1 MTAPRLREQRRPPSP
16 PDRRSP
22 RRGGGSSP
30 YSYAVSAGG
39 PRALAAA
46 ACLSVVCALALPATA
61 EAQSLRGDDLPVL
74 EFTKTTVAIEDSGH
88 AKVFLKLDRA
98 ASVPIKVHWE
108 TSDLSPASAV
118 AGVDYEPA
126 SGTVTFAPGDVEEQ
140 FQVTV
145 RNDDRVED
153 TEKFLVIIRPANPA
167 LVTVPAYEREYT
179 IVDVDD
185 LKLTVDVETVVREAA
200 RVAHVRVYAED
211 VPLDFDFSFQYET
224 QPGTV
229 VPEGLQGNNEYTA
242 YVAEAAGLT
251 YAAATQGR
259 DYRHTTGTLTFGPG
273 RLRHT
278 ITVPIINDG
287 AEEEPELFQI
297 WMQRVKETDRRIRG
311 PGRAARVVI
320 DRSDYPLVSLWDAEG
335 VEGEDMVFTVALS
348 KATGADVTVDWT
360 VDFWRGSTADAA
372 DFETMSGTATVAA
385 GSREATFT
393 VATADDAADEEDE
406 TFLVRLSNFSWNSQ
420 IGDPTATGVITDND
434 VSPFEPSVVR
444 NVTVLSGPGPDG
456 EWSAGERVELEVRY
470 SLPVVVRQP
479 RYWVDA
485 DGARHP
491 PGPYMLVSF
500 RADALPGYSE
510 GLSAPLVPYEEGS
523 GTDTLR
529 FAYTVGEAEDGALR
543 VVVAHDAMVLRGA
556 TIRTLE
562 GGDGSSRYTNTRV
575 MQTTVRKPDGAAWT
589 GGDTVRVAVRFAGP
603 VSYTPPDEP
612 LNRDK
617 VVVDETGGT
626 PSIRL
631 LVGDRERRPLGRTAS
646 YEGGSGSNTL
656 TFEYEVTA
664 GDGRVSAV
672 EVVADSLARNGATI
686 RNEDGYDAELD
697 HLGVLWYSSL
707 RLRVRDAAAREGGT
721 LKFAMELAR
730 ASKAPV
736 TVDYETAD
744 GTATAGEDYTAKRG
758 TVTFAPGR
766 TRKTVAVR
774 VLRDG
779 EAEDAETVVLRLS
792 NARSEGSEDPVEVT
806 DPEAEGTIEDVA
818 PEASGELTAS
828 FEDVPAA
835 HDGESGFRFRVA
847 FSEDIGISFRSLR
860 EDAFTVTGGRVTGGT
875 RVDGRRDLFEMTVR
889 SESDDDV
896 TITLQAGRECA
907 VSGAICTK
915 GKNRRKLTNTITAT
929 VAGPPDERTTN
940 RPATGAPTIGG
951 TPQVGEELTASTSGI
966 SDADGLDDARFAYQ
980 WLRNDT
986 DIQGAT
992 APTYTAVDA
1001 DAGNRLKVRVS
1012 FTDDAGNAENLTSAA
1027 TDAVAARPEPLTAS
1041 FSSMPSEHRGEG
1053 GFHFR
1058 VAFSEDI
1065 GISFRSL
1072 REDAFT
1078 VTGGR
1083 VTGGKRVDGRR
1094 DLFRMTVRPD
1104 SDAAVTI
1111 TLPAGRAC
1119 GVSGAICTKGEPRR
1133 PLTNSPSATVAGPV
1147 GIAVADA
1154 RVEEGA
1160 DAVLVF
1166 AVTLSRAASG
1176 TLTVNYATSDGTA
1189 TAGTD
1194 YTSTSGTL
1202 TFTAGESSKTIEVT
1216 VLDDSHDEGEE
1227 TLTLRLSDPSGGV
1240 LTDSEAT
1247 GTIENT
1253 DPMPRAF
1260 MARFGRT
1267 AVVHVVEQVQERM
1280 EAPREVGF
1288 EAQFAGRQLRPG
1300 MVREMAVEFL
1310 SQFAPSVGANRAG
1323 AGVHHPM
1330 AVSPVAG
1337 TGSLGTPGL
1346 AGGAPMGTA
1355 DELLGGANPMGSMP
1369 GTGGGLN
1376 RSGDFGRGFG
1386 GGSLQTGSAFV
1397 MNRETRR
1404 GGILSFW
1411 SRGARS
1417 QFYGREGEISLDGR
1431 VRTAMAG
1438 ADYQT
1443 GPLVAGLSLSHSRGR
1458 GGYEGVD
1465 IGEVTSSV
1473 TGLYPWLGYQATD
1486 RISLWGVSGYG
1497 KGALRL
1503 TPGAGAAL
1511 QSGLSMAMAAGGMRG
1526 KLADSVVGGFG
1537 LALKAEA
1544 LWVGTGIKGV
1554 DGPEGRLAATE
1565 AAVSRFRTGLEASR
1579 GYSFQRGLS
1588 LKPSLE
1594 VGLRRDGGDAETG
1607 AGVDLGGGLIVS
1619 DTLTGLSADV
1629 RVRMLLA
1636 HQDEG
1641 FRERG
1646 MSVSFSY
1653 NPTPQTPLGFMAK
1666 LTPSWGG
1673 QASSGAQALWG
1684 QETMAGMAQ
1693 GGVASGSRLQAELGY
1708 GLPVGGR
1715 LVGTPRFGIG
1725 TSEHGRDY
1733 RLGYGMT
1740 VAERGAMS
1748 FELGVDAHRRESPAQ
1763 VGAGHG
1769 VGGRLTARW

>member
-1 MTAPRLREQRRPPSP
+1 MDDSTRDLTSSERVESPIPSRAEAMTAPRPREQRRPPAP

-22 RRGGGSSP
+22 RRGRRLLTYHICRICRRPASGSRAP
-30 YSYAVSAGG
+30 ARRGLVRSA
-39 PRALAAA
+39 RALAAA
-46 ACLSVVCALALPATA
+46 ALLALLGALALPTATQAQDRVLVSNFA
-61 EAQSLRGDDLPVL
+61 EADGGGVADVRPPG
-74 EFTKTTVAIEDSGH
+74 FTVAGNVFGERRGAQRFTTGPNPAGYTLQSVVLNLRSAIGTAPVVHVAIHENNSSGNPGALLAALDNPADPIGGNRTFSAPTPLPIDANTRYWVVVSSTATTDSSFGISLTLSNDQTTTHEFSIRDSRLQGTPGSWAEDSRTVVKMEVRGTL
-88 AKVFLKLDRA
+88 APPRVT
-98 ASVPIKVHWE
+98 SVVV
-108 TSDLSPASAV
+108 ASAPQS
-118 AGVDYEPA
+118 GDTYRSYETMRF
-126 SGTVTFAPGDVEEQ
+126 TVTFSEPVE
-140 FQVTV
+140 V
-145 RNDDRVED
+145 
-153 TEKFLVIIRPANPA
+153 KP
-167 LVTVPAYEREYT
+167 
-179 IVDVDD
+179 
-185 LKLTVDVETVVREAA
+185 
-200 RVAHVRVYAED
+200 H
-211 VPLDFDFSFQYET
+211 
-224 QPGTV
+224 
-229 VPEGLQGNNEYTA
+229 
-242 YVAEAAGLT
+242 
-251 YAAATQGR
+251 
-259 DYRHTTGTLTFGPG
+259 G
-273 RLRHT
+273 RLRLKVGLDNPGGASGS
-278 ITVPIINDG
+278 TVEAVFSGLSQSQRPTADTPQARLAPHMHFEYKVQLFDRDVDG
-287 AEEEPELFQI
+287 VRIGANALRLASGARIQGGGEGGGNADLDHAAVGPQSDHKVDGRADVPMI
-297 WMQRVKETDRRIRG
+297 RRIE
-311 PGRAARVVI
+311 VVSTPRL
-320 DRSDYPLVSLWDAEG
+320 RSKGTTNMDTYGEG
-335 VEGEDMVFTVALS
+335 ENIRIEVRFDQPVVVEGEP
-348 KATGADVTVDWT
+348 
-360 VDFWRGSTADAA
+360 
-372 DFETMSGTATVAA
+372 
-385 GSREATFT
+385 TF
-393 VATADDAADEEDE
+393 A
-406 TFLVRLSNFSWNSQ
+406 
-420 IGDPTATGVITDND
+420 
-434 VSPFEPSVVR
+434 
-444 NVTVLSGPGPDG
+444 
-456 EWSAGERVELEVRY
+456 LEVGNPCLAVCEAY
-470 SLPVVVRQP
+470 
-479 RYWVDA
+479 
-485 DGARHP
+485 
-491 PGPYMLVSF
+491 
-500 RADALPGYSE
+500 
-510 GLSAPLVPYEEGS
+510 YESGS
-523 GTDTLR
+523 GTDTLV
-529 FAYTVGEAEDGALR
+529 FAYLVLEVDIDRNGIAIRGNPIEVVSGDSIRNAAADQEAHLSSKGKGTQ
-543 VVVAHDAMVLRGA
+543 RGHKV
-556 TIRTLE
+556 
-562 GGDGSSRYTNTRV
+562 DGSRAAPSHLSV
-575 MQTTVRKPDGAAWT
+575 ADAEAHEADGEMEFTVRL
-589 GGDTVRVAVRFAGP
+589 
-603 VSYTPPDEP
+603 EP
-612 LNRDK
+612 H
-617 VVVDETGGT
+617 G
-626 PSIRL
+626 
-631 LVGDRERRPLGRTAS
+631 LG
-646 YEGGSGSNTL
+646 
-656 TFEYEVTA
+656 
-664 GDGRVSAV
+664 
-672 EVVADSLARNGATI
+672 I
-686 RNEDGYDAELD
+686 
-697 HLGVLWYSSL
+697 
-707 RLRVRDAAAREGGT
+707 
-721 LKFAMELAR
+721 
-730 ASKAPV
+730 V
-736 TVDYETAD
+736 TVDYATAD
-744 GTATAGEDYTAKRG
+744 GSGDTGAVAGEDYTETRG
-758 TVTFAPGR
+758 TLRFNSLETER
-766 TRKTVAVR
+766 TVSVPITDDAHED
-774 VLRDG
+774 DG
-779 EAEDAETVVLRLS
+779 ETFTLTLS
-792 NARSEGSEDPVEVT
+792 NPDGAKLRSGEG
-806 DPEAEGTIEDVA
+806 EATGTIRNSEIQ
-818 PEASGELTAS
+818 PLTAT
-828 FEDVPAA
+828 FEDVPSA
-835 HDGESGFRFRVA
+835 HDGSAFTFRVA
-847 FSEDIGISFRSLR
+847 FSEDIGISYRSLR
-860 EDAFTVTGGRVTGGT
+860 EDAFAVTGGSVTRGR
-875 RVDGRRDLFEMTVR
+875 RVDDRRDLFEMTV
-889 SESDDDV
+889 EPDGAGAV
-896 TITLQAGRECA
+896 TIELPAGRECG

-915 GKNRRKLTNTITAT
+915 GENRRQLTNSPSAT
-929 VAGPPDERTTN
+929 VARPPDEA
-940 RPATGAPTIGG
+940 PAG
-951 TPQVGEELTASTSGI
+951 
-966 SDADGLDDARFAYQ
+966 
-980 WLRNDT
+980 
-986 DIQGAT
+986 
-992 APTYTAVDA
+992 
-1001 DAGNRLKVRVS
+1001 
-1012 FTDDAGNAENLTSAA
+1012 
-1027 TDAVAARPEPLTAS
+1027 LTAS
-1041 FSSMPSEHRGEG
+1041 FEGLPAEHRGEG

-1111 TLPAGRAC
+1111 TLPAGREC

-1160 DAVLVF
+1160 GAVLAF

-1194 YTSTSGTL
+1194 YTAASGTL

-1227 TLTLRLSDPSGGV
+1227 TLTLRLSDPSGGRV
-1240 LTDSEAT
+1240 TDAEAT

-1267 AVVHVVEQVQERM
+1267 AAVHVVEQVQERM

-1673 QASSGAQALWG
+1673 QATSGAQALWG
-1684 QETMAGMAQ
+1684 QETMAGMAH

-1708 GLPVGGR
+1708 GMPVGGR

>member
-1 MTAPRLREQRRPPSP
+1 MAIHEE
-16 PDRRSP
+16 
-22 RRGGGSSP
+22 SSGNP
-30 YSYAVSAGG
+30 GTLLGVLDNPADPFGDN
-39 PRALAAA
+39 PAAA
-46 ACLSVVCALALPATA
+46 GNRTFSAPSALSLDANTNYWVVLRDTTSATGANNYRVRLTASNNETTTHGFSISNGHQAGTPGNWSENTLSVVKMEVRGTLAPPRVT
-61 EAQSLRGDDLPVL
+61 
-74 EFTKTTVAIEDSGH
+74 
-88 AKVFLKLDRA
+88 
-98 ASVPIKVHWE
+98 SVVV
-108 TSDLSPASAV
+108 ASAPQS
-118 AGVDYEPA
+118 GDTYRSYETIVF
-126 SGTVTFAPGDVEEQ
+126 TVTFSEP
-140 FQVTV
+140 
-145 RNDDRVED
+145 
-153 TEKFLVIIRPANPA
+153 
-167 LVTVPAYEREYT
+167 
-179 IVDVDD
+179 
-185 LKLTVDVETVVREAA
+185 
-200 RVAHVRVYAED
+200 VRV
-211 VPLDFDFSFQYET
+211 T
-224 QPGTV
+224 
-229 VPEGLQGNNEYTA
+229 
-242 YVAEAAGLT
+242 
-251 YAAATQGR
+251 
-259 DYRHTTGTLTFGPG
+259 PG
-273 RLRHT
+273 RLRLKVGLDNPGGASGS
-278 ITVPIINDG
+278 TVEAVFSGLSQSQRPTADTPQVSVSRHLHFEYKVQLFDRDVDG
-287 AEEEPELFQI
+287 VRIGANALRLASGARIQGGGEGGGNADLDHAAVGPQSDHKVDGRADVPMI
-297 WMQRVKETDRRIRG
+297 RRIE
-311 PGRAARVVI
+311 VVSTPRLSSKGTTNR
-320 DRSDYPLVSLWDAEG
+320 DTYGEG
-335 VEGEDMVFTVALS
+335 ENIRIEVRFDQPVVVEGEP
-348 KATGADVTVDWT
+348 
-360 VDFWRGSTADAA
+360 
-372 DFETMSGTATVAA
+372 
-385 GSREATFT
+385 TF
-393 VATADDAADEEDE
+393 A
-406 TFLVRLSNFSWNSQ
+406 
-420 IGDPTATGVITDND
+420 
-434 VSPFEPSVVR
+434 
-444 NVTVLSGPGPDG
+444 
-456 EWSAGERVELEVRY
+456 LEVGNPCLAVCEAY
-470 SLPVVVRQP
+470 
-479 RYWVDA
+479 
-485 DGARHP
+485 
-491 PGPYMLVSF
+491 
-500 RADALPGYSE
+500 
-510 GLSAPLVPYEEGS
+510 YESGS
-523 GTDTLR
+523 GTDTLV
-529 FAYTVGEAEDGALR
+529 FAYLVLEVDIDRNGIAIRGNPIEVVSGDSIRNAAADQEAHLSSKGKGTQ
-543 VVVAHDAMVLRGA
+543 RGHKV
-556 TIRTLE
+556 
-562 GGDGSSRYTNTRV
+562 DGSRAAPSHLSV
-575 MQTTVRKPDGAAWT
+575 ADAEAHEADGEMEFTVRL
-589 GGDTVRVAVRFAGP
+589 
-603 VSYTPPDEP
+603 EP
-612 LNRDK
+612 H
-617 VVVDETGGT
+617 G
-626 PSIRL
+626 
-631 LVGDRERRPLGRTAS
+631 LG
-646 YEGGSGSNTL
+646 
-656 TFEYEVTA
+656 
-664 GDGRVSAV
+664 
-672 EVVADSLARNGATI
+672 I
-686 RNEDGYDAELD
+686 
-697 HLGVLWYSSL
+697 
-707 RLRVRDAAAREGGT
+707 
-721 LKFAMELAR
+721 
-730 ASKAPV
+730 V
-736 TVDYETAD
+736 TVDYATAD
-744 GTATAGEDYTAKRG
+744 GTGSKAARAGEDYTETRG
-758 TVTFAPGR
+758 TLRFNSLETERTVSVPITDDAHEDDGETFTLTLSNPDGA
-766 TRKTVAVR
+766 K
-774 VLRDG
+774 LRSGDG
-779 EAEDAETVVLRLS
+779 EAT
-792 NARSEGSEDPVEVT
+792 
-806 DPEAEGTIEDVA
+806 GTIRNSEIQ
-818 PEASGELTAS
+818 PLTAT
-828 FEDVPAA
+828 FEDVPSA
-835 HDGESGFRFRVA
+835 HDGSAFTFRMA
-847 FSEDIGISFRSLR
+847 FSEDIGISYRALR
-860 EDAFTVTGGRVTGGT
+860 EDALAVTGGRVTRGA
-875 RVDGRRDLFEMTVR
+875 RVDDRRDLFEITV
-889 SESDDDV
+889 EPDGAGDV
-896 TITLQAGRECA
+896 TIELPAGRECG

-915 GKNRRKLTNTITAT
+915 GENRRQLTNSPSAT
-929 VAGPPDERTTN
+929 VARPPDEA
-940 RPATGAPTIGG
+940 PAG
-951 TPQVGEELTASTSGI
+951 
-966 SDADGLDDARFAYQ
+966 
-980 WLRNDT
+980 
-986 DIQGAT
+986 
-992 APTYTAVDA
+992 
-1001 DAGNRLKVRVS
+1001 
-1012 FTDDAGNAENLTSAA
+1012 
-1027 TDAVAARPEPLTAS
+1027 LTAS
-1041 FSSMPSEHRGEG
+1041 FEGMPAEHRGEG

-1065 GISFRSL
+1065 GISFRAL

-1133 PLTNSPSATVAGPV
+1133 QLTNSPSATVAGPV

-1194 YTSTSGTL
+1194 YTAASGTL

-1267 AVVHVVEQVQERM
+1267 AAVHVVEQVQERM

-1693 GGVASGSRLQAELGY
+1693 GGVASGSRLEAELGY

>member
-1 MTAPRLREQRRPPSP
+1 MHFEYKVQLFDRDENGVRIGANALRLASGARIQGAGEGGGNADLDHAAVGPQSDHKVDGRADVPMIERIEVVSTPRLTSKGTTTRDTYGEGENIRIEVRFDQP
-16 PDRRSP
+16 
-22 RRGGGSSP
+22 
-30 YSYAVSAGG
+30 
-39 PRALAAA
+39 
-46 ACLSVVCALALPATA
+46 VV
-61 EAQSLRGDDLPVL
+61 
-74 EFTKTTVAIEDSGH
+74 
-88 AKVFLKLDRA
+88 
-98 ASVPIKVHWE
+98 
-108 TSDLSPASAV
+108 
-118 AGVDYEPA
+118 
-126 SGTVTFAPGDVEEQ
+126 
-140 FQVTV
+140 
-145 RNDDRVED
+145 
-153 TEKFLVIIRPANPA
+153 
-167 LVTVPAYEREYT
+167 
-179 IVDVDD
+179 
-185 LKLTVDVETVVREAA
+185 
-200 RVAHVRVYAED
+200 
-211 VPLDFDFSFQYET
+211 
-224 QPGTV
+224 
-229 VPEGLQGNNEYTA
+229 
-242 YVAEAAGLT
+242 
-251 YAAATQGR
+251 
-259 DYRHTTGTLTFGPG
+259 
-273 RLRHT
+273 
-278 ITVPIINDG
+278 
-287 AEEEPELFQI
+287 
-297 WMQRVKETDRRIRG
+297 
-311 PGRAARVVI
+311 
-320 DRSDYPLVSLWDAEG
+320 
-335 VEGEDMVFTVALS
+335 VEGEP
-348 KATGADVTVDWT
+348 
-360 VDFWRGSTADAA
+360 
-372 DFETMSGTATVAA
+372 
-385 GSREATFT
+385 TF
-393 VATADDAADEEDE
+393 A
-406 TFLVRLSNFSWNSQ
+406 
-420 IGDPTATGVITDND
+420 
-434 VSPFEPSVVR
+434 
-444 NVTVLSGPGPDG
+444 
-456 EWSAGERVELEVRY
+456 LEVGNPCLAVCEAY
-470 SLPVVVRQP
+470 
-479 RYWVDA
+479 
-485 DGARHP
+485 
-491 PGPYMLVSF
+491 
-500 RADALPGYSE
+500 
-510 GLSAPLVPYEEGS
+510 YESGS
-523 GTDTLR
+523 GTDTLV
-529 FAYTVGEAEDGALR
+529 FAYLVLEVDIDRNGIAIRGNPIEVVSGDSIRNAAADQEAHLSSKGKGTQ
-543 VVVAHDAMVLRGA
+543 RGHKV
-556 TIRTLE
+556 
-562 GGDGSSRYTNTRV
+562 DGSRAAPSHLSV
-575 MQTTVRKPDGAAWT
+575 ADAEAHEADGEMEFTVRL
-589 GGDTVRVAVRFAGP
+589 
-603 VSYTPPDEP
+603 EP
-612 LNRDK
+612 H
-617 VVVDETGGT
+617 G
-626 PSIRL
+626 
-631 LVGDRERRPLGRTAS
+631 LG
-646 YEGGSGSNTL
+646 
-656 TFEYEVTA
+656 
-664 GDGRVSAV
+664 
-672 EVVADSLARNGATI
+672 I
-686 RNEDGYDAELD
+686 
-697 HLGVLWYSSL
+697 
-707 RLRVRDAAAREGGT
+707 
-721 LKFAMELAR
+721 
-730 ASKAPV
+730 V
-736 TVDYETAD
+736 TVDYATAD
-744 GTATAGEDYTAKRG
+744 GTGDTGAVAGEDYTETRG
-758 TVTFAPGR
+758 TLRFNSLETER
-766 TRKTVAVR
+766 TVSVPITDDAHED
-774 VLRDG
+774 DG
-779 EAEDAETVVLRLS
+779 ETFTLTLS
-792 NARSEGSEDPVEVT
+792 NPDGAKLRSGEG
-806 DPEAEGTIEDVA
+806 EATGTIHNSEIQ
-818 PEASGELTAS
+818 PLTAT

-835 HDGESGFRFRVA
+835 HDGSAFTFRVA
-847 FSEDIGISFRSLR
+847 FSEDIGISYRSLR
-860 EDAFTVTGGRVTGGT
+860 EDAFAVTGGSVTRGR
-875 RVDGRRDLFEMTVR
+875 RVDDRRDLFEMTV
-889 SESDDDV
+889 EPDGAGAV
-896 TITLQAGRECA
+896 TIELPAGRECG

-915 GKNRRKLTNTITAT
+915 GENRRQLTNSPSAT
-929 VAGPPDERTTN
+929 VARPPDEA
-940 RPATGAPTIGG
+940 PAG
-951 TPQVGEELTASTSGI
+951 
-966 SDADGLDDARFAYQ
+966 
-980 WLRNDT
+980 
-986 DIQGAT
+986 
-992 APTYTAVDA
+992 
-1001 DAGNRLKVRVS
+1001 
-1012 FTDDAGNAENLTSAA
+1012 
-1027 TDAVAARPEPLTAS
+1027 LTAS
-1041 FSSMPSEHRGEG
+1041 FEGMPAEHRGEG

-1065 GISFRSL
+1065 GISFRAL

-1104 SDAAVTI
+1104 SGAAVTI

-1133 PLTNSPSATVAGPV
+1133 QLTNSPSATVAGPV

-1160 DAVLVF
+1160 GAVLVF

-1194 YTSTSGTL
+1194 YTAASGTL

-1227 TLTLRLSDPSGGV
+1227 TLTLRLSDPSGGRV
-1240 LTDSEAT
+1240 TAGEAT

-1267 AVVHVVEQVQERM
+1267 AAVHVVEQVQERI

-1376 RSGDFGRGFG
+1376 RSRDFGRGFG

-1673 QASSGAQALWG
+1673 QATSGAQALWG

>member
-1 MTAPRLREQRRPPSP
+1 MDDSTRDLTSSERVESPIPSRAEAMTAPRPREQRRPPAP
-16 PDRRSP
+16 PDRRPP
-22 RRGGGSSP
+22 RRGRRLLTYHICRICRRPASGSRAP
-30 YSYAVSAGG
+30 ARRGLVRSA
-39 PRALAAA
+39 RALAAA
-46 ACLSVVCALALPATA
+46 ALLALLGALALPTATQAQDRVLVSNFA
-61 EAQSLRGDDLPVL
+61 EADGGGVADVRPPG
-74 EFTKTTVAIEDSGH
+74 FTVAGNVFGERRGAQRFTTGPNPAGYTLQSVVLNLRSAIGTAPVVHVAIHENNSSGNPGALLAALDNPADPIGGNRTFSAPTPLPIDANTRYWVVVSSTATTDSSFGISLTLSNDQTTTHEFSIRDSRLQGTPGSWAEDSRTVVKMEVRGTL
-88 AKVFLKLDRA
+88 APPRVT
-98 ASVPIKVHWE
+98 SVVV
-108 TSDLSPASAV
+108 ASAPQS
-118 AGVDYEPA
+118 GDTYRSYETIVF
-126 SGTVTFAPGDVEEQ
+126 TVTFSEP
-140 FQVTV
+140 
-145 RNDDRVED
+145 
-153 TEKFLVIIRPANPA
+153 
-167 LVTVPAYEREYT
+167 
-179 IVDVDD
+179 
-185 LKLTVDVETVVREAA
+185 
-200 RVAHVRVYAED
+200 VRV
-211 VPLDFDFSFQYET
+211 T
-224 QPGTV
+224 
-229 VPEGLQGNNEYTA
+229 
-242 YVAEAAGLT
+242 
-251 YAAATQGR
+251 
-259 DYRHTTGTLTFGPG
+259 PG
-273 RLRHT
+273 RLRLKVGLDNPGGASGS
-278 ITVPIINDG
+278 TVEAVFSGLSQSQRPTADTPQARLAPHMHFEYKVQLFDRDVDG
-287 AEEEPELFQI
+287 VRIGANALRLASGARIQGGGEGGGNADLDHAAVGPQSDHKVDGRADVPMI
-297 WMQRVKETDRRIRG
+297 RRIE
-311 PGRAARVVI
+311 VVSTPRLSSKGTTNR
-320 DRSDYPLVSLWDAEG
+320 DTYGEG
-335 VEGEDMVFTVALS
+335 ENIRIEVRFDQPVVVEGEP
-348 KATGADVTVDWT
+348 
-360 VDFWRGSTADAA
+360 
-372 DFETMSGTATVAA
+372 
-385 GSREATFT
+385 TF
-393 VATADDAADEEDE
+393 A
-406 TFLVRLSNFSWNSQ
+406 
-420 IGDPTATGVITDND
+420 
-434 VSPFEPSVVR
+434 
-444 NVTVLSGPGPDG
+444 
-456 EWSAGERVELEVRY
+456 LEVGNPCLAVCEAY
-470 SLPVVVRQP
+470 
-479 RYWVDA
+479 
-485 DGARHP
+485 
-491 PGPYMLVSF
+491 
-500 RADALPGYSE
+500 
-510 GLSAPLVPYEEGS
+510 YESGS
-523 GTDTLR
+523 GTDTLV
-529 FAYTVGEAEDGALR
+529 FAYLVLEVDIDRNGIAIRGNPIEVVSGDSIRNAAADQEAHLSSKGKGTQ
-543 VVVAHDAMVLRGA
+543 RGHKV
-556 TIRTLE
+556 
-562 GGDGSSRYTNTRV
+562 DGSRAAPSHLSV
-575 MQTTVRKPDGAAWT
+575 ADAEAHEADGEMEFTVRL
-589 GGDTVRVAVRFAGP
+589 
-603 VSYTPPDEP
+603 EP
-612 LNRDK
+612 H
-617 VVVDETGGT
+617 G
-626 PSIRL
+626 
-631 LVGDRERRPLGRTAS
+631 LG
-646 YEGGSGSNTL
+646 
-656 TFEYEVTA
+656 
-664 GDGRVSAV
+664 
-672 EVVADSLARNGATI
+672 I
-686 RNEDGYDAELD
+686 
-697 HLGVLWYSSL
+697 
-707 RLRVRDAAAREGGT
+707 
-721 LKFAMELAR
+721 
-730 ASKAPV
+730 V
-736 TVDYETAD
+736 TVDYATAD
-744 GTATAGEDYTAKRG
+744 GSGDTGAGAGEDYTETRG
-758 TVTFAPGR
+758 TLRFNSLETER
-766 TRKTVAVR
+766 TVSVPITDDAHED
-774 VLRDG
+774 DG
-779 EAEDAETVVLRLS
+779 ETFTLTLS
-792 NARSEGSEDPVEVT
+792 NPDGAKLRSGEG
-806 DPEAEGTIEDVA
+806 EATGTIHNSEIQ
-818 PEASGELTAS
+818 PLTAT

-835 HDGESGFRFRVA
+835 HDGSAFTFRVA
-847 FSEDIGISFRSLR
+847 FSEDIGISYRSLR
-860 EDAFTVTGGRVTGGT
+860 EDAFAVTGGSVTRGR
-875 RVDGRRDLFEMTVR
+875 RVDDRRDLFEMTV
-889 SESDDDV
+889 EPDGAGAV
-896 TITLQAGRECA
+896 TIELPAGRECG

-915 GKNRRKLTNTITAT
+915 GENRRQLTNSPSAT
-929 VAGPPDERTTN
+929 VARPPDEA
-940 RPATGAPTIGG
+940 PAG
-951 TPQVGEELTASTSGI
+951 
-966 SDADGLDDARFAYQ
+966 
-980 WLRNDT
+980 
-986 DIQGAT
+986 
-992 APTYTAVDA
+992 
-1001 DAGNRLKVRVS
+1001 
-1012 FTDDAGNAENLTSAA
+1012 
-1027 TDAVAARPEPLTAS
+1027 LTAS
-1041 FSSMPSEHRGEG
+1041 FEGLPAEHRGEG

-1065 GISFRSL
+1065 GISFRAL

-1104 SDAAVTI
+1104 SGAAVTI

-1133 PLTNSPSATVAGPV
+1133 QLTNSPSATVAGPV

-1160 DAVLVF
+1160 GAVLAF

-1194 YTSTSGTL
+1194 YTAASGTL

-1227 TLTLRLSDPSGGV
+1227 TLTLRLSDPSGGRV
-1240 LTDSEAT
+1240 TDAEAT
-1247 GTIENT
+1247 GMIENT

-1267 AVVHVVEQVQERM
+1267 AAVHVVEQVQERM

-1369 GTGGGLN
+1369 GTDGGLN
-1376 RSGDFGRGFG
+1376 QRGDFGRGFG

-1693 GGVASGSRLQAELGY
+1693 GGIASGSRLQAELGY
-1708 GLPVGGR
+1708 GLPVGSR

>member
-1 MTAPRLREQRRPPSP
+1 MLVSNFAEADGGGVADVRPPGFTVAGNVFGERRGAQRFTTGPNPAGYTLQSVVLNLRSAIGTAPVVHVAIHENN
-16 PDRRSP
+16 
-22 RRGGGSSP
+22 SSGNP
-30 YSYAVSAGG
+30 GAL
-39 PRALAAA
+39 LAALDNPA
-46 ACLSVVCALALPATA
+46 DPIGGNRTFSAPTPLPIDANTRYWVVVSSTATTDSSFGISLTLSNDQTTTHEFSIRDSRLQGTPGSWAEDSRTVIKMEVRGTLAPPRVTSVV
-61 EAQSLRGDDLPVL
+61 V
-74 EFTKTTVAIEDSGH
+74 
-88 AKVFLKLDRA
+88 
-98 ASVPIKVHWE
+98 
-108 TSDLSPASAV
+108 ASAPQS
-118 AGVDYEPA
+118 GDTYRSYETIVF
-126 SGTVTFAPGDVEEQ
+126 TVTFSEP
-140 FQVTV
+140 
-145 RNDDRVED
+145 
-153 TEKFLVIIRPANPA
+153 
-167 LVTVPAYEREYT
+167 
-179 IVDVDD
+179 
-185 LKLTVDVETVVREAA
+185 
-200 RVAHVRVYAED
+200 VRV
-211 VPLDFDFSFQYET
+211 T
-224 QPGTV
+224 
-229 VPEGLQGNNEYTA
+229 
-242 YVAEAAGLT
+242 
-251 YAAATQGR
+251 
-259 DYRHTTGTLTFGPG
+259 PG
-273 RLRHT
+273 RLRLKVGLDNPGGASGN
-278 ITVPIINDG
+278 TVEAVFSGLSQSQRPTADTPQARLAPHMHFEYKVQLFDRDEDG
-287 AEEEPELFQI
+287 
-297 WMQRVKETDRRIRG
+297 VRIGANALRLASGARIQGAGEGGGNADLDHAAVG
-311 PGRAARVVI
+311 PQSDHKVDGRADVPMIERIEVVSTPRLTSKGTTTR
-320 DRSDYPLVSLWDAEG
+320 DTYGEG
-335 VEGEDMVFTVALS
+335 ENIRIEVRFDQPVVVEGEP
-348 KATGADVTVDWT
+348 
-360 VDFWRGSTADAA
+360 
-372 DFETMSGTATVAA
+372 
-385 GSREATFT
+385 TF
-393 VATADDAADEEDE
+393 A
-406 TFLVRLSNFSWNSQ
+406 
-420 IGDPTATGVITDND
+420 
-434 VSPFEPSVVR
+434 
-444 NVTVLSGPGPDG
+444 
-456 EWSAGERVELEVRY
+456 LEVGNPCLAVCEAY
-470 SLPVVVRQP
+470 
-479 RYWVDA
+479 
-485 DGARHP
+485 
-491 PGPYMLVSF
+491 
-500 RADALPGYSE
+500 
-510 GLSAPLVPYEEGS
+510 YESGS
-523 GTDTLR
+523 GTDTLV
-529 FAYTVGEAEDGALR
+529 FAYLVLEVDIDRNGIAIRGNPIEVVSGDSIRNAAADQEAHLSSKGKGTQ
-543 VVVAHDAMVLRGA
+543 RGHKV
-556 TIRTLE
+556 
-562 GGDGSSRYTNTRV
+562 DGSRAAPSHLSV
-575 MQTTVRKPDGAAWT
+575 ADAEAHEADGEMEFTVRL
-589 GGDTVRVAVRFAGP
+589 
-603 VSYTPPDEP
+603 EP
-612 LNRDK
+612 H
-617 VVVDETGGT
+617 G
-626 PSIRL
+626 
-631 LVGDRERRPLGRTAS
+631 LG
-646 YEGGSGSNTL
+646 
-656 TFEYEVTA
+656 
-664 GDGRVSAV
+664 
-672 EVVADSLARNGATI
+672 I
-686 RNEDGYDAELD
+686 
-697 HLGVLWYSSL
+697 
-707 RLRVRDAAAREGGT
+707 
-721 LKFAMELAR
+721 
-730 ASKAPV
+730 V
-736 TVDYETAD
+736 TVDYATAD
-744 GTATAGEDYTAKRG
+744 GTGDTGAVAGEDYTETRG
-758 TVTFAPGR
+758 TLRFNSLETER
-766 TRKTVAVR
+766 TVSVPITDDAHED
-774 VLRDG
+774 DG
-779 EAEDAETVVLRLS
+779 ETFTLTLS
-792 NARSEGSEDPVEVT
+792 NPDGAKLRSGEG
-806 DPEAEGTIEDVA
+806 EATGTIHNSEIQ
-818 PEASGELTAS
+818 PLTAT

-835 HDGESGFRFRVA
+835 HDGSAFTFRVA
-847 FSEDIGISFRSLR
+847 FSEDIGISYRSLR
-860 EDAFTVTGGRVTGGT
+860 EDAFAVTGGSVTRGR
-875 RVDGRRDLFEMTVR
+875 RVDDRRDLFEMTV
-889 SESDDDV
+889 EPDGAGAV
-896 TITLQAGRECA
+896 TIELPAGRECG

-915 GKNRRKLTNTITAT
+915 GENRRQLTNSPSAT
-929 VAGPPDERTTN
+929 VARPPDEA
-940 RPATGAPTIGG
+940 PAG
-951 TPQVGEELTASTSGI
+951 
-966 SDADGLDDARFAYQ
+966 
-980 WLRNDT
+980 
-986 DIQGAT
+986 
-992 APTYTAVDA
+992 
-1001 DAGNRLKVRVS
+1001 
-1012 FTDDAGNAENLTSAA
+1012 
-1027 TDAVAARPEPLTAS
+1027 LTAS
-1041 FSSMPSEHRGEG
+1041 FEGLPAEHRGEG

-1065 GISFRSL
+1065 GISFRAL

-1111 TLPAGRAC
+1111 TLPAGREC

-1160 DAVLVF
+1160 GAVLAF

-1227 TLTLRLSDPSGGV
+1227 TLTLRLSDPSGGRV
-1240 LTDSEAT
+1240 TAGEAT
-1247 GTIENT
+1247 GTIENG
-1253 DPMPRAF
+1253 DPMPKAF

-1267 AVVHVVEQVQERM
+1267 AAVHVVEQVQERI

-1673 QASSGAQALWG
+1673 QASSGSQALWG
-1684 QETMAGMAQ
+1684 QETMAGMAH

-1708 GLPVGGR
+1708 GLPVGSR

>member
-1 MTAPRLREQRRPPSP
+1 MDDSTRDLTSSERVESPIPSRAEAMTAPRPREQRRPPSP
-16 PDRRSP
+16 PDRRPP
-22 RRGGGSSP
+22 RRGRRLLTYHIWRICRRPASGSRAP
-30 YSYAVSAGG
+30 ARRGLVRSA
-39 PRALAAA
+39 RALAAA
-46 ACLSVVCALALPATA
+46 TLLALLGALALPTATQAQDRVLVSNFA
-61 EAQSLRGDDLPVL
+61 EADGGGVADVRPPG
-74 EFTKTTVAIEDSGH
+74 FTVAGNVFGERRGAQRFTTGPNPAGYTLQSVVLNLRSAIGTAPVVHVAIHENNSSGNPGALLAALDNPADPIGGNRTFSAPTPLPIDANTRYWVVVSSTATTDSSFGISLTLSNDQTTTHEFSIRDSRLQGTPGSWAEDSRTVVKMEVRGTL
-88 AKVFLKLDRA
+88 APPRVT
-98 ASVPIKVHWE
+98 SVVV
-108 TSDLSPASAV
+108 ASAPQS
-118 AGVDYEPA
+118 GDTYRSYETMRF
-126 SGTVTFAPGDVEEQ
+126 TVTFSEP
-140 FQVTV
+140 
-145 RNDDRVED
+145 
-153 TEKFLVIIRPANPA
+153 
-167 LVTVPAYEREYT
+167 
-179 IVDVDD
+179 
-185 LKLTVDVETVVREAA
+185 
-200 RVAHVRVYAED
+200 VRV
-211 VPLDFDFSFQYET
+211 T
-224 QPGTV
+224 
-229 VPEGLQGNNEYTA
+229 
-242 YVAEAAGLT
+242 
-251 YAAATQGR
+251 
-259 DYRHTTGTLTFGPG
+259 PG
-273 RLRHT
+273 RLRLKVGLDNPGGASGN
-278 ITVPIINDG
+278 TVEAVFSGLSQSQRPTADTPQARLAPHMHFEYKVQLFDRDENGVRIG
-287 AEEEPELFQI
+287 ANAL
-297 WMQRVKETDRRIRG
+297 RLASGARIQGAGEGGGNADLDHAAVG
-311 PGRAARVVI
+311 PQSDHKVDGRADVPMIERIEVVSTPRLTSKGTTTR
-320 DRSDYPLVSLWDAEG
+320 DTYGEG
-335 VEGEDMVFTVALS
+335 ENIRIEVRFDQPVVVEGEP
-348 KATGADVTVDWT
+348 
-360 VDFWRGSTADAA
+360 
-372 DFETMSGTATVAA
+372 
-385 GSREATFT
+385 TF
-393 VATADDAADEEDE
+393 A
-406 TFLVRLSNFSWNSQ
+406 
-420 IGDPTATGVITDND
+420 
-434 VSPFEPSVVR
+434 
-444 NVTVLSGPGPDG
+444 
-456 EWSAGERVELEVRY
+456 LEVGNPCLAVCEAY
-470 SLPVVVRQP
+470 
-479 RYWVDA
+479 
-485 DGARHP
+485 
-491 PGPYMLVSF
+491 
-500 RADALPGYSE
+500 
-510 GLSAPLVPYEEGS
+510 YESGS
-523 GTDTLR
+523 GTDTLV
-529 FAYTVGEAEDGALR
+529 FAYLVLEVDIDRNGIAIRGNPIE
-543 VVVAHDAMVLRGA
+543 VVSGDSIRNAADQDAHLSSKGKGTQRGHKV
-556 TIRTLE
+556 
-562 GGDGSSRYTNTRV
+562 DGSRAAPSYLSV
-575 MQTTVRKPDGAAWT
+575 EDAEAHEADGEMEFTVRL
-589 GGDTVRVAVRFAGP
+589 
-603 VSYTPPDEP
+603 EP
-612 LNRDK
+612 H
-617 VVVDETGGT
+617 G
-626 PSIRL
+626 
-631 LVGDRERRPLGRTAS
+631 LG
-646 YEGGSGSNTL
+646 
-656 TFEYEVTA
+656 
-664 GDGRVSAV
+664 
-672 EVVADSLARNGATI
+672 I
-686 RNEDGYDAELD
+686 
-697 HLGVLWYSSL
+697 
-707 RLRVRDAAAREGGT
+707 
-721 LKFAMELAR
+721 
-730 ASKAPV
+730 V
-736 TVDYETAD
+736 TVDYATAD
-744 GTATAGEDYTAKRG
+744 GSGDTGAVAGEDYTETRG
-758 TVTFAPGR
+758 TLRFNSLETER
-766 TRKTVAVR
+766 TVSVPITDDAHED
-774 VLRDG
+774 DG
-779 EAEDAETVVLRLS
+779 ETFTLTLS
-792 NARSEGSEDPVEVT
+792 NPDGAKLRSGEG
-806 DPEAEGTIEDVA
+806 EATGTIRNSEIQ
-818 PEASGELTAS
+818 PLTAT

-835 HDGESGFRFRVA
+835 HDGSAFTFRMA
-847 FSEDIGISFRSLR
+847 FSEDIGISYRSLR
-860 EDAFTVTGGRVTGGT
+860 EDAFAVTGGSVTRGR
-875 RVDGRRDLFEMTVR
+875 RVDDRRDLFEMTV
-889 SESDDDV
+889 EPDGAGDV
-896 TITLQAGRECA
+896 TIELPAGRECG

-915 GKNRRKLTNTITAT
+915 GENRRQLTNSPSAT
-929 VAGPPDERTTN
+929 VARPPDEA
-940 RPATGAPTIGG
+940 PAG
-951 TPQVGEELTASTSGI
+951 
-966 SDADGLDDARFAYQ
+966 
-980 WLRNDT
+980 
-986 DIQGAT
+986 
-992 APTYTAVDA
+992 
-1001 DAGNRLKVRVS
+1001 
-1012 FTDDAGNAENLTSAA
+1012 
-1027 TDAVAARPEPLTAS
+1027 LTAS
-1041 FSSMPSEHRGEG
+1041 FEGLPAEHRGEG

-1065 GISFRSL
+1065 GISFRAL

-1083 VTGGKRVDGRR
+1083 VTGGKRMDGRR

-1104 SDAAVTI
+1104 SDGAVTI
-1111 TLPAGRAC
+1111 TLPAGREC

-1133 PLTNSPSATVAGPV
+1133 QLTNSPSATVAGPV

-1247 GTIENT
+1247 GMIENT

-1267 AVVHVVEQVQERM
+1267 AAVHVVEQVQERM

-1369 GTGGGLN
+1369 GTDGGLN

-1511 QSGLSMAMAAGGMRG
+1511 QSGLSMAMAAGGLRG

>member
-1 MTAPRLREQRRPPSP
+1 MDDSTRDLTSSERVESPIPSRAEAMTAPRPREQRRPPAP
-16 PDRRSP
+16 PDRRPP
-22 RRGGGSSP
+22 RRGRRLLTYHICRICRRPASGSRAP
-30 YSYAVSAGG
+30 ARRGLVRSA
-39 PRALAAA
+39 RALAAA
-46 ACLSVVCALALPATA
+46 ALLALSGALALPAAAQAQEIALVSNISESGTQVTFVTPVGFQLGGIDSGETRISQRFTTGPNTA
-61 EAQSLRGDDLPVL
+61 GYSLQSVVL
-74 EFTKTTVAIEDSGH
+74 NLGTNLGSGSVVQVAIHEESSGNPGTLLG
-88 AKVFLKLDRA
+88 VLDNPADPFGDNPA
-98 ASVPIKVHWE
+98 AAGNRTFSAPSALSLDANTNYWVVLRDTTSATGANNYRVRLTASNNETTTHGFSISNGHQAGTPGNWSENTLSVVKMEVRGTLAPPRV
-108 TSDLSPASAV
+108 TSVVVASAPQS
-118 AGVDYEPA
+118 GDTYRSYETIVF
-126 SGTVTFAPGDVEEQ
+126 TVTFSEP
-140 FQVTV
+140 
-145 RNDDRVED
+145 
-153 TEKFLVIIRPANPA
+153 
-167 LVTVPAYEREYT
+167 
-179 IVDVDD
+179 
-185 LKLTVDVETVVREAA
+185 
-200 RVAHVRVYAED
+200 VRV
-211 VPLDFDFSFQYET
+211 T
-224 QPGTV
+224 
-229 VPEGLQGNNEYTA
+229 
-242 YVAEAAGLT
+242 
-251 YAAATQGR
+251 
-259 DYRHTTGTLTFGPG
+259 PG
-273 RLRHT
+273 RLRLKVGLDNPGGASGS
-278 ITVPIINDG
+278 TVEAVFSGLSQSQRPTADTPQVSVSRHLHFEYKVQLFDRDVDG
-287 AEEEPELFQI
+287 VRIGANALRLASGARIQGGGEGGGNADLDHAAVGPQSDHKVDGRADVPMI
-297 WMQRVKETDRRIRG
+297 RRIE
-311 PGRAARVVI
+311 VVSTPRLTSKGTTTR
-320 DRSDYPLVSLWDAEG
+320 DTYGEG
-335 VEGEDMVFTVALS
+335 ENIRIEVRFDQPVVVEGEP
-348 KATGADVTVDWT
+348 
-360 VDFWRGSTADAA
+360 
-372 DFETMSGTATVAA
+372 
-385 GSREATFT
+385 TF
-393 VATADDAADEEDE
+393 A
-406 TFLVRLSNFSWNSQ
+406 
-420 IGDPTATGVITDND
+420 
-434 VSPFEPSVVR
+434 
-444 NVTVLSGPGPDG
+444 
-456 EWSAGERVELEVRY
+456 LEVGNPCLAVCEAY
-470 SLPVVVRQP
+470 
-479 RYWVDA
+479 
-485 DGARHP
+485 
-491 PGPYMLVSF
+491 
-500 RADALPGYSE
+500 
-510 GLSAPLVPYEEGS
+510 YESGS
-523 GTDTLR
+523 GTDTLV
-529 FAYTVGEAEDGALR
+529 FAYLVLEVDIDRNGIAIRGNPIEVVSGDSIRNAAADQEAHLSSKGKGTQ
-543 VVVAHDAMVLRGA
+543 RGHKV
-556 TIRTLE
+556 
-562 GGDGSSRYTNTRV
+562 DGSRAAPSHLSV
-575 MQTTVRKPDGAAWT
+575 ADAEAHEADGEMEFTVRL
-589 GGDTVRVAVRFAGP
+589 
-603 VSYTPPDEP
+603 EP
-612 LNRDK
+612 H
-617 VVVDETGGT
+617 G
-626 PSIRL
+626 
-631 LVGDRERRPLGRTAS
+631 LG
-646 YEGGSGSNTL
+646 
-656 TFEYEVTA
+656 
-664 GDGRVSAV
+664 
-672 EVVADSLARNGATI
+672 I
-686 RNEDGYDAELD
+686 
-697 HLGVLWYSSL
+697 
-707 RLRVRDAAAREGGT
+707 
-721 LKFAMELAR
+721 
-730 ASKAPV
+730 V
-736 TVDYETAD
+736 TVDYATAD
-744 GTATAGEDYTAKRG
+744 GSGDTGAVAGEDYTETRG
-758 TVTFAPGR
+758 TLRFNSLETER
-766 TRKTVAVR
+766 TVSVPITDDAHED
-774 VLRDG
+774 DG
-779 EAEDAETVVLRLS
+779 ETFTLTLS
-792 NARSEGSEDPVEVT
+792 NPDGAKLRSGEG
-806 DPEAEGTIEDVA
+806 EATGTIHNSEIQ
-818 PEASGELTAS
+818 PLTAT
-828 FEDVPAA
+828 FEDVPSA
-835 HDGESGFRFRVA
+835 HDGSAFTFRVA
-847 FSEDIGISFRSLR
+847 FSEDIGISYRSLR
-860 EDAFTVTGGRVTGGT
+860 EDAFAVTGGSVTRGR
-875 RVDGRRDLFEMTVR
+875 RVDDRRDLFEMTV
-889 SESDDDV
+889 EPDGAGDV
-896 TITLQAGRECA
+896 TIELPAGRECG

-915 GKNRRKLTNTITAT
+915 GENRRQLTNSPSAT
-929 VAGPPDERTTN
+929 VARPPDEA
-940 RPATGAPTIGG
+940 PAG
-951 TPQVGEELTASTSGI
+951 
-966 SDADGLDDARFAYQ
+966 
-980 WLRNDT
+980 
-986 DIQGAT
+986 
-992 APTYTAVDA
+992 
-1001 DAGNRLKVRVS
+1001 
-1012 FTDDAGNAENLTSAA
+1012 
-1027 TDAVAARPEPLTAS
+1027 LTAS
-1041 FSSMPSEHRGEG
+1041 FEGLPAEHRGEG

-1065 GISFRSL
+1065 GISFRAL

-1083 VTGGKRVDGRR
+1083 VTGGKRMDGRR

-1104 SDAAVTI
+1104 SGAAVTI

-1133 PLTNSPSATVAGPV
+1133 QLTNSPSATVAGPV

-1194 YTSTSGTL
+1194 YTAASGTL

-1267 AVVHVVEQVQERM
+1267 AAVHVVEQVQERI

-1376 RSGDFGRGFG
+1376 RSRDFGRGFG

>member
-1 MTAPRLREQRRPPSP
+1 MDDSTRDLTSSERVESPIPSRAEAMTAPRPREQRRPPAP
-16 PDRRSP
+16 PDRRPP
-22 RRGGGSSP
+22 RRGRRLLTYHICRICRRPASGSRAP
-30 YSYAVSAGG
+30 ARRGLVRSA
-39 PRALAAA
+39 RALAAA
-46 ACLSVVCALALPATA
+46 ALLALLGALALPTATQAQDRVLVSNFA
-61 EAQSLRGDDLPVL
+61 EADGGGVADVRPPG
-74 EFTKTTVAIEDSGH
+74 FTVAGNVFGERRGAQRFTTGPNPAGYMLQSVVLNLRSAIGTAPVVHVAIHENNSSGNPGALLAALDNPADPIGGNRTFSAPTPLPIDANTRYWVVVSSTATTDSSFGISLTLSNDQTTTHEFSIRDSRLQGTPGSWAEDSRTVVKMEVRGTL
-88 AKVFLKLDRA
+88 APPRVT
-98 ASVPIKVHWE
+98 SVVV
-108 TSDLSPASAV
+108 ASAPQS
-118 AGVDYEPA
+118 GDTYRSYETIVF
-126 SGTVTFAPGDVEEQ
+126 TVTFSEP
-140 FQVTV
+140 
-145 RNDDRVED
+145 
-153 TEKFLVIIRPANPA
+153 
-167 LVTVPAYEREYT
+167 
-179 IVDVDD
+179 
-185 LKLTVDVETVVREAA
+185 
-200 RVAHVRVYAED
+200 VRV
-211 VPLDFDFSFQYET
+211 T
-224 QPGTV
+224 
-229 VPEGLQGNNEYTA
+229 
-242 YVAEAAGLT
+242 
-251 YAAATQGR
+251 
-259 DYRHTTGTLTFGPG
+259 PG
-273 RLRHT
+273 RLRLKVGLDNPGGASGN
-278 ITVPIINDG
+278 TVEAVFSGLSQSQRPTADTPQARLAPHMHFEYKVQLFDRDENGVRIG
-287 AEEEPELFQI
+287 ANAL
-297 WMQRVKETDRRIRG
+297 RLASGARIQGAGEGGGNADLDHAAVG
-311 PGRAARVVI
+311 PQSDHKVDGRADVPMIERIEVVSTPRLTSKGTTTR
-320 DRSDYPLVSLWDAEG
+320 DTYGEG
-335 VEGEDMVFTVALS
+335 ENIRIEVRFDQPVVVEGEP
-348 KATGADVTVDWT
+348 
-360 VDFWRGSTADAA
+360 
-372 DFETMSGTATVAA
+372 
-385 GSREATFT
+385 TF
-393 VATADDAADEEDE
+393 A
-406 TFLVRLSNFSWNSQ
+406 
-420 IGDPTATGVITDND
+420 
-434 VSPFEPSVVR
+434 
-444 NVTVLSGPGPDG
+444 
-456 EWSAGERVELEVRY
+456 LEVGNPCLAVCEAY
-470 SLPVVVRQP
+470 
-479 RYWVDA
+479 
-485 DGARHP
+485 
-491 PGPYMLVSF
+491 
-500 RADALPGYSE
+500 
-510 GLSAPLVPYEEGS
+510 YESGS
-523 GTDTLR
+523 GTDTLV
-529 FAYTVGEAEDGALR
+529 FAYLVLEVDIDRNGIAIRGNPIE
-543 VVVAHDAMVLRGA
+543 VVSGDSIRNAADQDAHLSSKGKGTQRGHKV
-556 TIRTLE
+556 
-562 GGDGSSRYTNTRV
+562 DGSRAAPSYLSV
-575 MQTTVRKPDGAAWT
+575 EDAEAHEADGEMEFTVRL
-589 GGDTVRVAVRFAGP
+589 
-603 VSYTPPDEP
+603 EP
-612 LNRDK
+612 H
-617 VVVDETGGT
+617 G
-626 PSIRL
+626 
-631 LVGDRERRPLGRTAS
+631 LG
-646 YEGGSGSNTL
+646 
-656 TFEYEVTA
+656 
-664 GDGRVSAV
+664 
-672 EVVADSLARNGATI
+672 I
-686 RNEDGYDAELD
+686 
-697 HLGVLWYSSL
+697 
-707 RLRVRDAAAREGGT
+707 
-721 LKFAMELAR
+721 
-730 ASKAPV
+730 V
-736 TVDYETAD
+736 TVDYATAD
-744 GTATAGEDYTAKRG
+744 GTGDTGAVAGEDYTETRG
-758 TVTFAPGR
+758 TLRFNSLETER
-766 TRKTVAVR
+766 TVSVPITDDAHED
-774 VLRDG
+774 DG
-779 EAEDAETVVLRLS
+779 ETFTLTLS
-792 NARSEGSEDPVEVT
+792 NPDGAKLRSGEG
-806 DPEAEGTIEDVA
+806 EATGTIHNSEIQ
-818 PEASGELTAS
+818 PLTAT

-835 HDGESGFRFRVA
+835 HDGSAFTFRMA
-847 FSEDIGISFRSLR
+847 FSEDIGISYRSLR
-860 EDAFTVTGGRVTGGT
+860 EDAFAVTGGSVTRGR
-875 RVDGRRDLFEMTVR
+875 RVDDRRDLFEMTV
-889 SESDDDV
+889 EPDGAGAV
-896 TITLQAGRECA
+896 TIELPAGRECG

-915 GKNRRKLTNTITAT
+915 GENRRQLTNSPSAT
-929 VAGPPDERTTN
+929 VARPPDEA
-940 RPATGAPTIGG
+940 PAG
-951 TPQVGEELTASTSGI
+951 
-966 SDADGLDDARFAYQ
+966 
-980 WLRNDT
+980 
-986 DIQGAT
+986 
-992 APTYTAVDA
+992 
-1001 DAGNRLKVRVS
+1001 
-1012 FTDDAGNAENLTSAA
+1012 
-1027 TDAVAARPEPLTAS
+1027 LTAS
-1041 FSSMPSEHRGEG
+1041 FEGLPAEHRGEG

-1065 GISFRSL
+1065 GISFRAL

-1104 SDAAVTI
+1104 SGAAVTI

-1160 DAVLVF
+1160 GAVLVF

-1194 YTSTSGTL
+1194 YTAASGTL

-1227 TLTLRLSDPSGGV
+1227 TLTLRLSDPSGGRV
-1240 LTDSEAT
+1240 TDAEAT

-1267 AVVHVVEQVQERM
+1267 AAVHVVEQVQERM

-1458 GGYEGVD
+1458 GGYQGVD

-1511 QSGLSMAMAAGGMRG
+1511 QSGLSMAMAAGGLRG

>member
-1 MTAPRLREQRRPPSP
+1 MDDSTRDLTSSERVESPIPSRAEAMTAPRPREQRRPPAP
-16 PDRRSP
+16 PDRRPP
-22 RRGGGSSP
+22 RRGRRLLTYHICRICRRPASGSRAP
-30 YSYAVSAGG
+30 ARRGLVRSA
-39 PRALAAA
+39 RALAAA
-46 ACLSVVCALALPATA
+46 ALLALLGALALPTATQAQDRVLVSNFA
-61 EAQSLRGDDLPVL
+61 EADGGGVADVRPPG
-74 EFTKTTVAIEDSGH
+74 FTVAGNVFGERRGAQRFTTGPNPAGYMLQSVVLNLRSAIGTAPVVHVAIHENNSSGNPGALLAALDNPADPIGGNRTFSAPTPLPIDANTRYWVVVSSTATTDSSFGISLTLSNDQTTTHEFSIRDSRLQGTPGSWAEDSRTVVKMEVRGTL
-88 AKVFLKLDRA
+88 APPRVT
-98 ASVPIKVHWE
+98 SVVV
-108 TSDLSPASAV
+108 ASAPQS
-118 AGVDYEPA
+118 GDTYRSYETMRF
-126 SGTVTFAPGDVEEQ
+126 TVTFSEPVE
-140 FQVTV
+140 V
-145 RNDDRVED
+145 
-153 TEKFLVIIRPANPA
+153 KP
-167 LVTVPAYEREYT
+167 
-179 IVDVDD
+179 
-185 LKLTVDVETVVREAA
+185 
-200 RVAHVRVYAED
+200 H
-211 VPLDFDFSFQYET
+211 
-224 QPGTV
+224 
-229 VPEGLQGNNEYTA
+229 
-242 YVAEAAGLT
+242 
-251 YAAATQGR
+251 
-259 DYRHTTGTLTFGPG
+259 G
-273 RLRHT
+273 RLRLKVGLDNPGGASGS
-278 ITVPIINDG
+278 TVEAVFSGLSQSQRPTADTPQARLAPHMHFEYKVQLFDRDVDG
-287 AEEEPELFQI
+287 VRIGANALRLASGARIQGGGEGGGNADLDHAAVGPQSDHKVDGRADVPMI
-297 WMQRVKETDRRIRG
+297 RRIE
-311 PGRAARVVI
+311 VVSTPRLSSKGTTNR
-320 DRSDYPLVSLWDAEG
+320 DTYGEG
-335 VEGEDMVFTVALS
+335 ENIRIEVRFDQPVVVEGEP
-348 KATGADVTVDWT
+348 
-360 VDFWRGSTADAA
+360 
-372 DFETMSGTATVAA
+372 
-385 GSREATFT
+385 TF
-393 VATADDAADEEDE
+393 A
-406 TFLVRLSNFSWNSQ
+406 
-420 IGDPTATGVITDND
+420 
-434 VSPFEPSVVR
+434 
-444 NVTVLSGPGPDG
+444 
-456 EWSAGERVELEVRY
+456 LEVGNPCLAVCEAY
-470 SLPVVVRQP
+470 
-479 RYWVDA
+479 
-485 DGARHP
+485 
-491 PGPYMLVSF
+491 
-500 RADALPGYSE
+500 
-510 GLSAPLVPYEEGS
+510 YESGS
-523 GTDTLR
+523 GTDTLV
-529 FAYTVGEAEDGALR
+529 FAYLVLEVDIDRNGIAIRGNPIEVVSGDSIRNAAADQEAHLSSKGKGTQ
-543 VVVAHDAMVLRGA
+543 RGHKV
-556 TIRTLE
+556 
-562 GGDGSSRYTNTRV
+562 DGSRAAPSYLSV
-575 MQTTVRKPDGAAWT
+575 EDAEAHEADGEMEFTVRL
-589 GGDTVRVAVRFAGP
+589 
-603 VSYTPPDEP
+603 EP
-612 LNRDK
+612 H
-617 VVVDETGGT
+617 G
-626 PSIRL
+626 
-631 LVGDRERRPLGRTAS
+631 LG
-646 YEGGSGSNTL
+646 
-656 TFEYEVTA
+656 
-664 GDGRVSAV
+664 
-672 EVVADSLARNGATI
+672 I
-686 RNEDGYDAELD
+686 
-697 HLGVLWYSSL
+697 
-707 RLRVRDAAAREGGT
+707 
-721 LKFAMELAR
+721 
-730 ASKAPV
+730 V
-736 TVDYETAD
+736 TVDYATAD
-744 GTATAGEDYTAKRG
+744 GTGSKAARAGSDYTETRG
-758 TVTFAPGR
+758 TLRFNSLETER
-766 TRKTVAVR
+766 TVSVPITDDAHED
-774 VLRDG
+774 DG
-779 EAEDAETVVLRLS
+779 ETFTLTLS
-792 NARSEGSEDPVEVT
+792 NPDGAKLRSGEG
-806 DPEAEGTIEDVA
+806 EATGTIRNSEIQ
-818 PEASGELTAS
+818 PLTAT

-835 HDGESGFRFRVA
+835 HDGSAFTFRVA
-847 FSEDIGISFRSLR
+847 FSEDIGISYRSLR
-860 EDAFTVTGGRVTGGT
+860 EDAFAVTGGSVTRGR
-875 RVDGRRDLFEMTVR
+875 RVDDRRDLFEMTV
-889 SESDDDV
+889 EPDGAGAV
-896 TITLQAGRECA
+896 TIELPAGRECG

-915 GKNRRKLTNTITAT
+915 GENRRQLTNSPSAT
-929 VAGPPDERTTN
+929 VARPPDEA
-940 RPATGAPTIGG
+940 PAG
-951 TPQVGEELTASTSGI
+951 
-966 SDADGLDDARFAYQ
+966 
-980 WLRNDT
+980 
-986 DIQGAT
+986 
-992 APTYTAVDA
+992 
-1001 DAGNRLKVRVS
+1001 
-1012 FTDDAGNAENLTSAA
+1012 
-1027 TDAVAARPEPLTAS
+1027 LTAS
-1041 FSSMPSEHRGEG
+1041 FEGLPAEHRGEG

-1065 GISFRSL
+1065 GISFRAL

-1104 SDAAVTI
+1104 SGAAVTI
-1111 TLPAGRAC
+1111 TLPAGREC

-1133 PLTNSPSATVAGPV
+1133 QLTNSPSATVAGPV

-1194 YTSTSGTL
+1194 YTAASGTL

-1267 AVVHVVEQVQERM
+1267 AAVHVVEQVQERM